1 MSASVVT
8 LSSTGTYS
16 KYWLSRVWPCL
27 LTSSTNFNMTSRIRV
42 GGAYRLFSTHA
53 HQEAVMADSV
63 VCHRVKECCVR
74 LHSCVQKWQQLNS
87 QGLDIANKLVQ
98 IVIQSK

>member
-1 MSASVVT
+1 M
-8 LSSTGTYS
+8 
-16 KYWLSRVWPCL
+16 
-27 LTSSTNFNMTSRIRV
+27 RIKR
-42 GGAYRLFSTHA
+42 RLRD
-53 HQEAVMADSV
+53 EMADSV